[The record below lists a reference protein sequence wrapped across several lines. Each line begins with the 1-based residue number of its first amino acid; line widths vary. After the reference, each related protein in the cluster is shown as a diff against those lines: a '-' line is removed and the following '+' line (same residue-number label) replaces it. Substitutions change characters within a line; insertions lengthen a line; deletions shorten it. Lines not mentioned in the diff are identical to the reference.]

1 MVIPEFLKGGSMKV
15 FVSSLLV
22 ALSLNAFAA
31 TSKAEKKMDAMAP
44 TQMDDLIRGEMAAVK
59 SYTTVLG
66 DMKAGPQKTKLEK
79 IRANHE
85 NAVSKLKGFAT
96 AEVKDDTTSSGAWGA
111 FASAWTK
118 GGQLIGNETALKAL
132 SQGEEHGI
140 DEYKEALEDKN
151 IQPELKQMIR
161 TQFIPTQQEH
171 LKTIKS
177 LM

>member
-1 MVIPEFLKGGSMKV
+1 MKV

-31 TSKAEKKMDAMAP
+31 TTKTEKNVEAMEP
-44 TQMDDLIRGEMAAVK
+44 SQMDDLIRGEMAAVK

-79 IRANHE
+79 IRADHE

-96 AEVKDDTTSSGAWGA
+96 KDVKEDTTSAGAWGS
-111 FASAWTK
+111 FASTWTK
-118 GGQLIGNETALKAL
+118 GAQIIGNETALKAL
-132 SQGEEHGI
+132 TQGEEHGI
-140 DEYKEALEDKN
+140 SEYKEALEDEKVK
-151 IQPELKQMIR
+151 PELKQMIK
-161 TQFIPTQQEH
+161 TQFIPKQEEH

>member
-1 MVIPEFLKGGSMKV
+1 MKV
-15 FVSSLLV
+15 FVSSILV

-31 TSKAEKKMDAMAP
+31 NTKTEKKMDAMAP

-66 DMKAGPQKTKLEK
+66 DMKDGPQKKKLEK
-79 IRANHE
+79 IRADHE
-85 NAVSKLKGFAT
+85 NAVSKLKGFAS
-96 AEVKDDTTSSGAWGA
+96 AEVKEDTTSSGAWGA

-118 GGQLIGNETALKAL
+118 GGQIIGNDTALKAL

-140 DEYKEALEDKN
+140 TEYKEALEDENVK
-151 IQPELKQMIR
+151 PELKQMIK
-161 TQFIPTQQEH
+161 TQFIPKQEEH

>member
-1 MVIPEFLKGGSMKV
+1 MKV

-22 ALSLNAFAA
+22 ALSLNAFA
-31 TSKAEKKMDAMAP
+31 TSTKTEKKMDAMAP

-66 DMKAGPQKTKLEK
+66 DMKDGPQKKKLEK
-79 IRANHE
+79 IRADHE
-85 NAVSKLKGFAT
+85 NAVTKLKDFAST
-96 AEVKDDTTSSGAWGA
+96 EVKEDTTSSGAWGA

-118 GGQLIGNETALKAL
+118 GGQILGNDTALKAL

-140 DEYKEALEDKN
+140 TEYKEALEDENLK
-151 IQPELKQMIR
+151 PELKQMIK
-161 TQFIPTQQEH
+161 TQFIPKQEEH